1 MPRRLSTSA
10 AARVERCAVSAIA
23 PRTASARAAVAR
35 CFCLRGQATRARTK
49 MISDP
54 ITQRARHE
62 FSKPASNFP
71 KPRCQLGAVLRE
83 SLSRTEQNVTLV
95 VQCVEARRS
104 LGIVDDLLS
113 HIVITPQVVC
123 VEKFLAGTPTIS
135 RMSRPTGKNQV
146 VNDLAN
152 FVLTCRAA
160 QRLRD
165 LAPAPAVVIV
175 NRPTVATPAAH
186 GTGLRA
192 PKPHKP
198 LPASLEPF
206 RPRAPRRWK
215 PQGVRSKN
223 NPRLPMGVRSHTIPR
238 SS

>member
-1 MPRRLSTSA
+1 
-10 AARVERCAVSAIA
+10 
-23 PRTASARAAVAR
+23 
-35 CFCLRGQATRARTK
+35 

-54 ITQRARHE
+54 ITQRCRRQSRHE

-123 VEKFLAGTPTIS
+123 VEKFLAETPRIS
-135 RMSRPTGKNQV
+135 RMSGPTEKTQVWTALATSVCPCGPPQRP
-146 VNDLAN
+146 
-152 FVLTCRAA
+152 RA
-160 QRLRD
+160 

-175 NRPTVATPAAH
+175 NRPTAPPPAAH

-198 LPASLEPF
+198 
-206 RPRAPRRWK
+206 
-215 PQGVRSKN
+215 
-223 NPRLPMGVRSHTIPR
+223 
-238 SS
+238 